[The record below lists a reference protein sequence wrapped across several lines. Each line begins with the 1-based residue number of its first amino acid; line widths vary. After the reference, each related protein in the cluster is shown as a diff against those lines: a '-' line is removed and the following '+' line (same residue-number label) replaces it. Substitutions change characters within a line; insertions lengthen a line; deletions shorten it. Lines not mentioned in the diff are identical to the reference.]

1 MNDKRPVNLNVMG
14 WFPITALVSILHRL
28 SGIGLYAGMAVL
40 LWGLDVS
47 LESEAS
53 FAELQ
58 TTLSNPLIKIV
69 LLLTVAALIY
79 HLVAGIRHLIMDF
92 GVGEELKSGRLG
104 AKLTLALATV
114 AVVAAGV
121 WLW

>member
-1 MNDKRPVNLNVMG
+1 MG